1 MTQQGA
7 EKAARRIAR
16 RMIEIM
22 RSRGLVFTSYRGQWD
37 DVLKEDEI
45 AAIITE
51 EMERETRI
59 EEFSCRECGGKLTPN
74 PMEGH
79 KNSWMHFEGRKDCK
93 LRGKGQEYLSRT
105 AFVAERE
112 KERKL

>member
-1 MTQQGA
+1 MTHGAA
-7 EKAARRIAR
+7 EKAARRIAEQFPNLR
-16 RMIEIM
+16 LPTTIE
-22 RSRGLVFTSYRGQWD
+22 R
-37 DVLKEDEI
+37 I
-45 AAIITE
+45 ASIITE

>member
-1 MTQQGA
+1 MTQGA
-7 EKAARRIAR
+7 EKAARRIHA
-16 RMIEIM
+16 
-22 RSRGLVFTSYRGQWD
+22 LCYQWAHSQY
-37 DVLKEDEI
+37 ESGTGGSWQIDEI

-105 AFVAERE
+105 AFVAERD

>member
-1 MTQQGA
+1 MTHGAA
-7 EKAARRIAR
+7 EKAARRIYDLFSEWLR
-16 RMIEIM
+16 KLLKLEIPDL
-22 RSRGLVFTSYRGQWD
+22 SAAELVPA
-37 DVLKEDEI
+37 I